1 MVVQNPCK
9 EMIIGAIPT
18 VVQIIKKIKHMD
30 TKRNI
35 IGSIGFFLLCF
46 GMCLADS
53 ESFIPTLVCMGLGVI
68 MMKPLFEG
76 GKNE

>member
-1 MVVQNPCK
+1 M
-9 EMIIGAIPT
+9 E
-18 VVQIIKKIKHMD
+18 

-35 IGSIGFFLLCF
+35 ISIIGFFLFCF

-53 ESFIPTLVCMGLGVI
+53 ESFVPTLVFMGLGVI

-76 GKNE
+76 GDK

>member
-1 MVVQNPCK
+1 MN
-9 EMIIGAIPT
+9 
-18 VVQIIKKIKHMD
+18 
-30 TKRNI
+30 TKQNI

-53 ESFIPTLVCMGLGVI
+53 ESFVPTLVCMGLGVI

-76 GKNE
+76 GDK

>member
-1 MVVQNPCK
+1 MKETKQN
-9 EMIIGAIPT
+9 
-18 VVQIIKKIKHMD
+18 V
-30 TKRNI
+30 

-68 MMKPLFEG
+68 MMLPMLKE
-76 GKNE
+76 K